1 MSNGLSRCSLSS
13 FLFSIFV
20 CKYTIYYSHSNNFTS
35 FFEKQQ
41 KKQGCLSFTH
51 TSSSFCSLSLSSFS
65 ISSIDGRALLKSS
78 RNRKD
83 QRFRIAPNLGRDF
96 HCIGVMLIESLDI
109 AAIQRRKTISNL
121 SALLPPEILF
131 YFGIQHGIVT
141 VIVLDDEPMF
151 EKGDA

>member
-1 MSNGLSRCSLSS
+1 MSDGLSRCSLSS

-51 TSSSFCSLSLSSFS
+51 TSSSFCSLSLNSFS
-65 ISSIDGRALLKSS
+65 ISSIDGKALLKSS

-96 HCIGVMLIESLDI
+96 HCIGVMHIESPDI